1 MEHEQ
6 GGGTNNTGNN
16 NGTSGDFGSG
26 SNPYRGGYEDDE
38 VRAPDATR
46 TMRLMEDAHAVPL
59 PMGMG
64 NIGSVADAYL
74 MSHLMEEQMMA
85 QQSAAFAAS
94 DRPIRAAPR
103 DILNAAVA
111 IGSARNRQESDDD
124 DDDDNEYDYNAME
137 DEENFDEN
145 VQVVQLDTA
154 ADTQSR
160 LSDVFAAPVHLTH
173 KAGGFQGARTMA
185 KDTKRWLLV
194 NIQKDSEFS
203 SHALNRDVW
212 RDELV
217 ENLIREGFIFWQ
229 QVGIVFSN

>member
-1 MEHEQ
+1 
-6 GGGTNNTGNN
+6 
-16 NGTSGDFGSG
+16 
-26 SNPYRGGYEDDE
+26 
-38 VRAPDATR
+38 
-46 TMRLMEDAHAVPL
+46 MRLMEDAHAVPL

-74 MSHLMEEQMMA
+74 MSHLMEEQMIA
-85 QQSAAFAAS
+85 QQTAAFAAS
-94 DRPIRAAPR
+94 DRPVRAAPR

-111 IGSARNRQESDDD
+111 VGSARNRQESDDD
-124 DDDDNEYDYNAME
+124 DDDDDNNEYDYNAMDDDKE
-137 DEENFDEN
+137 DDEN
-145 VQVVQLDTA
+145 AQA
-154 ADTQSR
+154 AQIDSAAGTQSR

-173 KAGGFQGARTMA
+173 TAGGFMGARTMA

-229 QVGIVFSN
+229 QVCAVCSYCNIFG